1 MAAEGVEK
9 TPATEGPEAVRELLD
24 RCRFG
29 GARVGWD
36 DIIGHAPAKRE
47 LHVVAAQMRRQSV
60 AERLGIRLVSGVLI
74 TGPAGSGKTLLAK
87 AMGGEVERPVY
98 VIPASEADATLV
110 RQVYE
115 VLAHEQCVI
124 VWDEADVLLRSR
136 RHVGEEAA
144 KTVAAFC
151 SALDGV
157 SPVTGPITV
166 CLTAEPEYMLDHSA
180 LRSGRLTTHIT
191 LMPPDRADR
200 RAMWSMYTGQVPM
213 AGPVDLDRATD
224 RSVGMTGAD
233 IASIVMV
240 ALGLSLVD
248 GTDALRQDLLDEAI
262 LRRNRVEERPPRRP
276 TEMRRAAIHEAGH
289 CLFAMAVWGPE
300 SLASVTVK
308 ESGMEGGR
316 TSLDDAVVE
325 LLDFDCK
332 LIRERAAWS
341 VAGMVA
347 EELVYGP
354 TATST
359 GSGSDLREATD
370 LLRRLVANL
379 GGSSTIGPVDVSVL
393 ERGEESD
400 RGSELMRSMVW
411 AEARA
416 EAIAAFGA
424 ALEVL
429 APRAAQLESF
439 ADMLI
444 TAEDGT
450 LSGVDLQDALRA
462 LGGAQE

>member
-1 MAAEGVEK
+1 VTAEDVTR
-9 TPATEGPEAVRELLD
+9 TPAIDGAEAVRELIE
-24 RCRFG
+24 RCRFSG
-29 GARVGWD
+29 TRVGWD
-36 DIIGHAPAKRE
+36 DIVGHAPAKRE
-47 LHVVAAQMRRQSV
+47 LHIVAAQMRRQSV
-60 AERLGIRLVSGVLI
+60 AERLGIRLVAGVLI

-87 AMGGEVERPVY
+87 ALGGEVERPVY

-110 RQVYE
+110 RRVYE
-115 VLAHEQCVI
+115 ALAEEQCVV

-136 RHVGEEAA
+136 RHVGDSAG

-157 SPVTGPITV
+157 SPITGPITV

-180 LRSGRLTTHIT
+180 LRAGRLTTHIT
-191 LMPPDRADR
+191 LMPPDRAER
-200 RAMWSMYTGQVPM
+200 RAMWELYTGQVPT
-213 AGPVDLDRATD
+213 AGTIDLDKATD

-276 TEMRRAAIHEAGH
+276 AQIRRAAIHEAGH
-289 CLFAMAVWGPE
+289 AIFAMATWGPD

-308 ESGMEGGR
+308 EAGLEGGR

-325 LLDFDCK
+325 QLDLDCK
-332 LIRERAAWS
+332 LIRDRVAWS

-354 TATST
+354 TATSV
-359 GSGSDLREATD
+359 GSGSDLREATE
-370 LLRRLVANL
+370 LLQRLVTQL
-379 GGSSTIGPVDVSVL
+379 GGSGTVGPVDTSVL
-393 ERGEESD
+393 ERGDNSD
-400 RGSELMRSMVW
+400 RGSDAMRTMVW
-411 AEARA
+411 ADVHN
-416 EAIAAFGA
+416 EAIAAMTA

-429 APRAAQLESF
+429 APRVGQLEAF
-439 ADMLI
+439 ADLLI
-444 TAEDGT
+444 AAEDLT
-450 LSGVDLQDALRA
+450 LSGADLEQALRGLSEPKA
-462 LGGAQE
+462 